1 MANNNDNS
9 GKYWPYLILG
19 FIFIGLFLG
28 FWTVRSAISMPV
40 HESEAYQKKY
50 QDADTNINKIL
61 ESQQR
66 FDARY
71 KLEPVGF
78 KPSSFKLKD
87 YAIKHGK
94 VVSLEKEM
102 VMQYR
107 VSTTSGEAVHD
118 ANLTLLITRPQT
130 SSDDQTLSGFKE
142 KDGLYTTPTVTLKNP
157 GRYWLKLRVQ
167 IGDTDGYL
175 EQEAFLKP

>member
-1 MANNNDNS
+1 MASPDNNS

-28 FWTVRSAISMPV
+28 FWTVRATISMPV
-40 HESEAYQKKY
+40 HESDAYQKKY
-50 QDADTNINKIL
+50 QDADRNINKIL
-61 ESQQR
+61 EAQHR
-66 FDARY
+66 FDAKY

-102 VMQYR
+102 VMNYR
-107 VSTTSGEAVHD
+107 ITTIDGHAVHD

-130 SSDDQTLSGFKE
+130 LADDQTLSDLKE
-142 KDGLYTTPTVTLKNP
+142 KDGFYTTQTVILKNP
-157 GRYWLKLRVQ
+157 GRYLLKLRAQ
-167 IGDTDGYL
+167 IGDAVGFLD
-175 EQEAFLKP
+175 QEAFLKP

>member
-1 MANNNDNS
+1 MANSNDNS

-28 FWTVRSAISMPV
+28 FWTVRSAIGMPV
-40 HESEAYQKKY
+40 HESETYQKKY
-50 QDADTNINKIL
+50 QDADRNINKIL

-66 FDARY
+66 FDSQY

-78 KPSSFKLKD
+78 KPSSFKPKD

-94 VVSLEKEM
+94 AVSLEKEM

-107 VSTTSGEAVHD
+107 ITTINGQAVHD
-118 ANLTLLITRPQT
+118 ANLSLLITRPQT
-130 SSDDQTLSGFKE
+130 SSDNQTLSELKE
-142 KDGLYTTPTVTLKNP
+142 KDGLYVTPTVTLKNP

-167 IGDTDGYL
+167 VGDTVGYL